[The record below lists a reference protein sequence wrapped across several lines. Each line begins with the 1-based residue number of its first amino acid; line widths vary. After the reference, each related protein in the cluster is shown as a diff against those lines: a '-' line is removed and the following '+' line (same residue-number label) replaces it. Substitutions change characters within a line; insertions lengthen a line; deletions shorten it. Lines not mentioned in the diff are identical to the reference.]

1 MSNNASANNSFAAQ
15 LIAIMEDGW
24 QKEIAAT
31 AEWAAFAGQME
42 TQNGVNKI
50 TARTEYED
58 NNECSNIWSA
68 LYGNTTDTTFVPERG
83 AELDNRT
90 RFCARLNV
98 SYWQDRV
105 DAHRT
110 NNPHLDPSAI
120 EWNELEAANDLEY
133 ANMLVNYNE
142 AILNMNRLL
151 AKLYRLR
158 ATYEFKTDSAF
169 VYKPYNVTVKKSTH
183 PQNASLASKIIADM
197 TKRTAPKV
205 TPLYEEKDRY
215 ADAQRGAA

>member
-15 LIAIMEDGW
+15 LIAIMEAGW
-24 QKEIAAT
+24 AKEIAAT
-31 AEWAAFAGQME
+31 AEWAEFACQME
-42 TQNGVNKI
+42 TQNGVNKV

-68 LYGNTTDTTFVPERG
+68 LYGNTTDTNFIPERG

-98 SYWQDRV
+98 AYWQDRV
-105 DAHRT
+105 DAHKT
-110 NNPHLDPSAI
+110 NNPHLDPAAP
-120 EWNELEAANDLEY
+120 EYNELEAANDLEF

-151 AKLYRLR
+151 AKFYRIR
-158 ATYEFKTDSAF
+158 STYEFKTDSAF
-169 VYKPYNVTVKKSTH
+169 VYKPYNVQVRKPAH
-183 PQNASLASKIIADM
+183 PENKGLAAKILKDM
-197 TKRTAPKV
+197 
-205 TPLYEEKDRY
+205 
-215 ADAQRGAA
+215 AARAA